1 MSDMESNAQRL
12 LNKVKEQL
20 VEFNIPHAIQYE
32 ANVVAFLNQCP
43 DDRIL
48 KDATVSWDG
57 EIDFDFKWDTER
69 FDCRF
74 SIGLTDTGWHL
85 WAGVNNHSKDD
96 ECFQHGIGGMEIEGN
111 EDFFAHD
118 FFESME
124 WEMRDYDKM
133 K

>member
-1 MSDMESNAQRL
+1 MESKAQRL

-96 ECFQHGIGGMEIEGN
+96 ECFQHGIVGDEGLRQN
-111 EDFFAHD
+111 EMNKEPLRA
-118 FFESME
+118 ESLCLPCAGVPV
-124 WEMRDYDKM
+124 
-133 K
+133 